1 MAAGR
6 KPKPDALK
14 QLLGTAQP
22 CRMNFDAPPG
32 SKMLPVA
39 PAWLSERATE
49 IFDDLLVLLE
59 EMKIAS
65 GSDAVMLSML
75 ASRIEE
81 VEQLTA
87 VIEDGGRVYVS
98 KAETTTGEDGA
109 LVVKQMVRARP
120 EVGMRNEALRHVQS
134 LLAEFGLSPAAR
146 SRVSKAK
153 DDESSGGEFD
163 F

>member
-1 MAAGR
+1 MAGR

-14 QLLGTAQP
+14 QLMGTAQP
-22 CRMNFDAPPG
+22 CRMNPAAPAG
-32 SKMLPVA
+32 SKMVPIA
-39 PAWLSERATE
+39 PDWLSERSAE
-49 IFDDLLVLLE
+49 LFGDLVAVLD
-59 EMKIAS
+59 EMGLTS
-65 GSDAVMLSML
+65 GSDTVMLAML

-87 VIEDGGRVYVS
+87 IIEDGGRVYVS
-98 KAETTTGEDGA
+98 KAETTTGKDGA

-146 SRVSKAK
+146 SRVSAGKTAEE
-153 DDESSGGEFD
+153 DEFGGI
-163 F
+163 